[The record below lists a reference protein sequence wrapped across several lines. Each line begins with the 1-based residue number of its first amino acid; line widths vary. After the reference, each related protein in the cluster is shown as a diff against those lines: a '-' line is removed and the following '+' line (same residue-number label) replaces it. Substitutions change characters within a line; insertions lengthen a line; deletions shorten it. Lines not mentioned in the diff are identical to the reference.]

1 MTFAIVNVISKQFL
15 PYFFKN
21 LLPLHYSIMNAW
33 VEKWKNVMAF
43 AITAA
48 GGGGGGG
55 CSRVPLMFFQTFY
68 LLKPHLESLLDCQN
82 ARCK

>member
-48 GGGGGGG
+48 GGGVF
-55 CSRVPLMFFQTFY
+55 SRAINVFSNFLFT
-68 LLKPHLESLLDCQN
+68 
-82 ARCK
+82 